1 MNRNK
6 KGQWLKEINDPILM
20 SFYIEYKDRDWL
32 REQALKRKTT
42 MGAIIRAWI
51 KRFKK

>member
-1 MNRNK
+1 MEK
-6 KGQWLKEINDPILM
+6 KYKKEELIDPVLM
-20 SFYIEYKDRDWL
+20 SFYVEYADRDWL
-32 REQALKRKTT
+32 REQAFKKKTT